1 MIMTADYWLP
11 VNEFIQD
18 EGKVNTDDSFSTYKK
33 TFIFLKVE
41 QKKNKCIQKTVAGIE
56 KKST

>member
-1 MIMTADYWLP
+1 MIMTADCWLP

-18 EGKVNTDDSFSTYKK
+18 EGKVNTDDRISAYKK

-41 QKKNKCIQKTVAGIE
+41 QKKNKRIQKTVAGIE